1 MTIHSHFCG
10 SKQKGKI
17 IQIMDFKIFFLAQ
30 KPTVIFQK
38 CLMLQAGLFLASACR
53 WGVDLEA
60 CYRLQDG
67 DWQGLL
73 QTEGGDLPFLFR
85 VEREAGPQKSRPSE
99 RSFKVRLQDG
109 ESVVESVA
117 EVRGDSLYWPFPVF
131 ESVLVAA
138 VSPLGDSLSG
148 YWYKT
153 KYDTGS
159 AVPFRAHRGGQYK
172 FASRSTRLPDEVG
185 GLWSGDLGQGTPA
198 LMPLIQKGPELSGTI
213 RTPYG
218 DYRYLTGLM
227 DGDSLWMSGMDGGS
241 AYLLRGRLEENGTLQ
256 GMVFSAKGPGR
267 PWTMVRDS
275 NAVLPDPYG
284 MAELR
289 GKERPLSFR
298 LKDIATDTL
307 VSPGPPAR
315 ATVVQMLGTWCP
327 NCLDETEYLASIYPA
342 LAERGVQV
350 IGLGFE
356 RTYQPA
362 KAIQNLRKL
371 QARYKVP
378 YPLVHAGKPD
388 SLSILAVIPQLVRLK
403 AFPTTILLDST
414 GKIRYVHTGFD
425 GPATGTG
432 FEKQKLLFQQKIN
445 SLVGR

>member
-1 MTIHSHFCG
+1 MQRLNQCLPYNFYKSRG
-10 SKQKGKI
+10 VYLAN
-17 IQIMDFKIFFLAQ
+17 FL
-30 KPTVIFQK
+30 
-38 CLMLQAGLFLASACR
+38 LGLFLASSCR
-53 WGVDLEA
+53 WGVDMEA

-67 DWQGLL
+67 DWRGLL
-73 QTEGGDLPFLFR
+73 ATEGGDLPFLFR
-85 VEREAGPQKSRPSE
+85 VEREAGPQKSKPSD

-109 ESVVESVA
+109 ETWVESVA

-138 VSPLGDSLSG
+138 VSTLGDSLNG

-185 GLWSGDLGQGTPA
+185 GLWSGDLGPGTPA
-198 LMPLIQKGPELSGTI
+198 LLPLIQKGPELSGTV

-256 GMVFSAKGPGR
+256 GMIYSAKGPGR
-267 PWTMVRDS
+267 PWTMQRDS

-289 GKERPLSFR
+289 GAERPLAFQLR
-298 LKDIATDTL
+298 DINTDTL
-307 VSPGPPAR
+307 VRPGPPAR

-327 NCLDETEYLASIYPA
+327 NCLDETEYLASVYPD
-342 LAERGVQV
+342 LASQGVQV

-356 RTYQPA
+356 RTHQPT

-371 QARYKVP
+371 QARYSVP

-388 SLSILAVIPQLVRLK
+388 SLSILTVIPQLVKLK
-403 AFPTTILLDST
+403 AFPTTILLDSS
-414 GKIRYVHTGFD
+414 GRIRYVHTGFD
-425 GPATGTG
+425 GPATGPA
-432 FEKQKLLFQQKIN
+432 FAKQKSMFMDKISGLL
-445 SLVGR
+445 GE

>member
-1 MTIHSHFCG
+1 MTKDILI
-10 SKQKGKI
+10 SKTLSI
-17 IQIMDFKIFFLAQ
+17 LFL
-30 KPTVIFQK
+30 KK
-38 CLMLQAGLFLASACR
+38 WWMLITGLFFMSSCR
-53 WGVDLEA
+53 WGVDMEA

-67 DWQGLL
+67 DWRGLL
-73 QTEGGDLPFLFR
+73 ITEGGDLPFLFR
-85 VEREAGPQKSRPSE
+85 VEREAGPQKSKPSD

-109 ESVVESVA
+109 ETWVESLA

-138 VSPLGDSLSG
+138 VSTLGDSLNG

-185 GLWSGDLGQGTPA
+185 GLWSGDLSPGTTA
-198 LMPLIQKGPELSGTI
+198 LLPLIQKGPELSGTV

-256 GMVFSAKGPGR
+256 GMIFAAKGPGR
-267 PWTMVRDS
+267 PWTMARDS

-289 GKERPLSFR
+289 GAERPLTFQ
-298 LKDIATDTL
+298 LHDIGTDTL
-307 VSPGPPAR
+307 VRPGPPAR
-315 ATVVQMLGTWCP
+315 TTVIQMLGTWCP
-327 NCLDETEYLASIYPA
+327 NCLDETEYLASIYPD
-342 LAERGVQV
+342 LVSRGVQV

-356 RTYQPA
+356 RTHQPA
-362 KAIQNLRKL
+362 KAVQNLRKL

-388 SLSILAVIPQLVRLK
+388 SMSIQAVIPQLVKLK
-403 AFPTTILLDST
+403 AFPTTLLLDSN
-414 GKIRYVHTGFD
+414 GRIRYIHTGFD
-425 GPATGTG
+425 GPATGAA
-432 FEKQKLLFQQKIN
+432 FERQKVLFQQKIKT
-445 SLVGR
+445 LVGD

>member
-1 MTIHSHFCG
+1 MTKDILI
-10 SKQKGKI
+10 SKTLSI
-17 IQIMDFKIFFLAQ
+17 LFL
-30 KPTVIFQK
+30 KK
-38 CLMLQAGLFLASACR
+38 WWMLITGLFFMSSCR
-53 WGVDLEA
+53 WGVDMEA

-67 DWQGLL
+67 DWRGLL
-73 QTEGGDLPFLFR
+73 ITEGGDLPFLFR
-85 VEREAGPQKSRPSE
+85 VEREAGPQKSKPSD

-109 ESVVESVA
+109 ETWVESLA

-138 VSPLGDSLSG
+138 VSTLGDSLNG

-185 GLWSGDLGQGTPA
+185 GLWSGDLSPGTTA
-198 LMPLIQKGPELSGTI
+198 LLPLIQKGPELSGTV

-256 GMVFSAKGPGR
+256 GMIFAAKGPGR
-267 PWTMVRDS
+267 PWTMARDS

-289 GKERPLSFR
+289 GAERPLTFQ
-298 LKDIATDTL
+298 LHDIGTDTL
-307 VSPGPPAR
+307 VRPGPPAR
-315 ATVVQMLGTWCP
+315 TTVIQMLGTWCP
-327 NCLDETEYLASIYPA
+327 NCLDETEYLASIYPD
-342 LAERGVQV
+342 LVSRGVQV

-356 RTYQPA
+356 RTHQPA
-362 KAIQNLRKL
+362 KAVQNLRKL
-371 QARYKVP
+371 QVRYKVP

-388 SLSILAVIPQLVRLK
+388 SMSIQAVIPQLVKLK
-403 AFPTTILLDST
+403 AFPTTLLLDSN
-414 GKIRYVHTGFD
+414 GRIRYIHTGFD
-425 GPATGTG
+425 GPATGAA
-432 FEKQKLLFQQKIN
+432 FERQKVLFQQKIKT
-445 SLVGR
+445 LVGD